1 MILTS
6 GGPLNA
12 RRISD
17 AQTLRQTAHA
27 LQGAAANAGATPL
40 AAVCGEYQAAARE
53 GHAPTSD
60 ERLLGRLTN
69 DVQRSVLALS
79 AVRMAPA

>member
-40 AAVCGEYQAAARE
+40 AAVCGELEAAARE
-53 GHAPTSD
+53 GFPTSD
-60 ERLLGRLTN
+60 ECLLDRLNTE
-69 DVQRSVLALS
+69 VQGSVLALS